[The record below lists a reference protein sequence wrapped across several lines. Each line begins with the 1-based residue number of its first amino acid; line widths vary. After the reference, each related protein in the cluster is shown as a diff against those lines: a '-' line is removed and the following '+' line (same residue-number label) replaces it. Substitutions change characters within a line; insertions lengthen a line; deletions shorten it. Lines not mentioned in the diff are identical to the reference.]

1 VRSRSLLRQALF
13 NKEKGERK
21 KMSNS
26 ETRPWPVDIE
36 ALQKGSRINPEAIE
50 EWSGVP
56 RSSRDYPMQVLKLRS
71 HIESKLPEDWT
82 LVSESDGIRIL
93 PDEEASPY
101 LAKSQKQ
108 RVRGLYRDHRRLSA
122 VDQTQV
128 QDRNS
133 HDRRL
138 LVSSFITSALSN
150 VRKQIRL
157 LPHKS
162 SK

>member
-1 VRSRSLLRQALF
+1 M
-13 NKEKGERK
+13 N
-21 KMSNS
+21 NS
-26 ETRPWPVDIE
+26 ESRPWPVDIE
-36 ALQKGSRINPEAIE
+36 ALQKGDRIGSEVIE

-56 RSSRDYPMQVLKLRS
+56 RSSRDYPMQVLKLRN
-71 HIESKLPEDWT
+71 HIEKRLPEDWT
-82 LVSESDGIRIL
+82 LVSECDGIRIL
-93 PDEEASPY
+93 PDDEASPY

-108 RVRGLYRDHRRLSA
+108 RMRGLYRDHRRLGA

-128 QDRNS
+128 QDKNS

-162 SK
+162 DK